1 MTSRRTAQ
9 RALVLLLAIPV
20 VVATLGA
27 RLPATVRDDA
37 TTNDHRMLAGSLR
50 GGEYTR
56 ALELRRTTWRPN
68 APSALAVDV
77 AAFAEVGRTAAGGAQ
92 SLGGRIGGAGETDAH
107 AERPRAWSGRRG
119 RLSGRGGAR
128 RVVA

>member
-9 RALVLLLAIPV
+9 RALVLLLALPV

-37 TTNDHRMLAGSLR
+37 TTNDHRTLAGTLW
-50 GGEYTR
+50 GGEYTL

-77 AAFAEVGRTAAGGAQ
+77 AAFAEVGRAVAGGAQ
-92 SLGGRIGGAGETDAH
+92 SLGGRIGGAGGTRCSRRRSPCEVGA
-107 AERPRAWSGRRG
+107 SG
-119 RLSGRGGAR
+119 
-128 RVVA
+128 